1 MDRPTFSPFWHRVRS
16 LKARLRPHVQVTRQH
31 YRGRRWHVV
40 HDPAT
45 NQFFRL
51 SPVAH
56 ALVGLL
62 DGARTVEEAWKIV
75 LANHGDD
82 APTQPEVI
90 QLLSQ
95 LYQSNLLSSD
105 ASPETEQLLRRGR
118 ERKKKKAMQQ
128 AIGLMYFR
136 MRLFNPDRLL
146 TWLEPILRP
155 ALNRVGLLIWAVFV
169 VWALWQLVPH
179 WDRLA
184 GGFESALSPSNW
196 GWLIVVFVVAKAF
209 HETGHGVICKRFG
222 GQVPEF
228 GFMLLVLFP
237 APYVDASS
245 AWAMDR
251 KWRRIAVGAGGMIFE
266 LFLAGIAAIVWV
278 QTMNSGG
285 LVHQIAYN
293 MLLTASVSTVLFNAN
308 PLMRF
313 DGYYILSDLL
323 EVPNLMQRSNNQ
335 LKHFFQKHVY
345 RLEQTQPPTTLAGER
360 AILYIY
366 GILALAYRVF
376 LFITITLYV
385 MGKLFVIGLLLAIW
399 TGAMWFIMPVGKLVH
414 WLAASPQ
421 LIDRRGVVIATT
433 LGMLASGLLLIG
445 AVPMPDRRTASGVI
459 ESLTRTGVFT
469 EVDAFVAEVHVRPGD
484 AVREGDPILT
494 GRSPDLERELSE
506 ARARV
511 MEAEARARL
520 AEVREPGAGVVAF
533 ERVAALREHVR
544 ALEDRVSRLVVRAP
558 ASGVVVGRD
567 PSVLVGAFVPRG
579 RGVCEIVDPGS
590 TRVAAVLTQ
599 DEAAWHFDLG
609 GEGYGVEIRPWS
621 RPSLVLRGEGVTVL
635 PAAQTRMPHGS
646 MTFAGGGR
654 FENRPDDRTG
664 LLARDP
670 QFVMRVASYEPVREA
685 DGAWA
690 GQPGERV
697 TLRFTLPKRPLLWQ
711 WAERL
716 HKLVQGRIEL

>member
-16 LKARLRPHVQVTRQH
+16 LRARLRPHVQVTRQH

-75 LANHGDD
+75 LANHGDE

-95 LYQSNLLSSD
+95 LYQSNLISAD

-118 ERKKKKAMQQ
+118 ERKKKKAVQQ

-136 MRLFNPDRLL
+136 MRLFNPDRIL

-155 ALNRVGLLIWAVFV
+155 VLNRAGLIVWALFV
-169 VWALWQLVPH
+169 AWALWQLVPH
-179 WDRLA
+179 VDRLI

-196 GWLIVVFVVAKAF
+196 GWLIVVFVVAKAV

-245 AWAMDR
+245 AWAMDS
-251 KWRRIAVGAGGMIFE
+251 KWRRISVGAGGMIFE
-266 LFLAGIAAIVWV
+266 LFLAAIAAIVWV

-285 LVHQIAYN
+285 LVHQVAYN

-345 RLEQTQPPTTLAGER
+345 RLEQTQAPTTLQGER
-360 AILYIY
+360 AILYVY
-366 GILALAYRVF
+366 GVLAFAYRLF

-399 TGAMWFIMPVGKLVH
+399 TGVMWFVLPVGKLVH
-414 WLAASPQ
+414 WMAAGPQ
-421 LIDRRGVVIATT
+421 VAEKRGTVIATT
-433 LGMLASGLLLIG
+433 LAMVAAGVLLIG
-445 AVPMPDRRTASGVI
+445 AVPMPDRRKASGVI
-459 ESLTRTGVFT
+459 ESLVRTGVFT
-469 EVDAFVAEVHVRPGD
+469 EVDAFVVEAHVRPGQC
-484 AVREGDPILT
+484 VRAGDPILT
-494 GRSPDLERELSE
+494 GRSPELVLELAETQ
-506 ARARV
+506 ARV
-511 MEAEARARL
+511 AEAEARARV
-520 AEVREPGAGVVAF
+520 AEQSSPSAGQVAF
-533 ERVAALREHVR
+533 ERVAALREQVR
-544 ALEDRVSRLVVRAP
+544 TLEERVEKLVVRAP
-558 ASGVVVGRD
+558 ADGVVVGGD
-567 PSVLVGAFVPRG
+567 PAMLVGAFIPRG

-590 TRVAAVLTQ
+590 TRIAAVLTQ

-609 GEGYGVEIRPWS
+609 DEGYKVEIRPWS
-621 RPSLVLRGEGVTVL
+621 RPSMVLRGEGVTVL
-635 PAAQTRMPHGS
+635 PAAQARLPHAS

-654 FENRPDDRTG
+654 FENRPDDRSG

-670 QFVMRVASYEPVREA
+670 QFVMRVASYEAVNGE
-685 DGAWA
+685 AWA

-697 TLRFTLPKRPLLWQ
+697 TLRFTLPRRPLLWQ
-711 WAERL
+711 WRDRL